1 MGYAYAV
8 VDRHPVF
15 EVSFFLLFLLAHG
28 LGELSRSVL
37 GEPPKPMIA

>member
-15 EVSFFLLFLLAHG
+15 EVLFFLLFLLAHA
-28 LGELSRSVL
+28 LGELSRRIL
-37 GEPPKPMIA
+37 GEPPEPTIV

>member
-15 EVSFFLLFLLAHG
+15 EVSFFLLFFLAHERG
-28 LGELSRSVL
+28 KLSRRIL
-37 GEPPKPMIA
+37 GEPPESTVA